1 MVYVI
6 SWRRSSRVHQLVSLY
21 HGGSKA
27 FKVPVFWDV
36 MLPSLVELSPAKKMK
51 DEEEII

>member
-21 HGGSKA
+21 VTTLDINYK
-27 FKVPVFWDV
+27 KEPVEREVAGHW
-36 MLPSLVELSPAKKMK
+36 PIYAHALVTIEG
-51 DEEEII
+51 